1 MIVEGLLTTVKDDG
15 SPHVAP
21 MGPVVNQSLT
31 QWTLRPFQTSTTF
44 QALRHYPFGIFHV
57 VDDVL
62 PVARAALGIEHA
74 FAFEPHETG
83 GFILP
88 DACRWFRLEVID
100 WNTDDPRSEARA
112 RVHSSATLR
121 DFWGWNRAKHAVL
134 EAAIIGTRKHLIPA
148 VELAR
153 GIEQLRS
160 PVEKTGGARELQAW
174 AEICE
179 HLELPALAIK
189 AGT

>member
-1 MIVEGLLTTVKDDG
+1 MIIEGLLTTVKSDG

-21 MGPVVNQSLT
+21 MGPVVNQGLT
-31 QWTLRPFQTSTTF
+31 QWTLRPFQSSTTF
-44 QALRHYPFGIFHV
+44 QALRYHPFGIFHV

-74 FAFEPHETG
+74 FTFEPHEDG
-83 GFILP
+83 GFVLP
-88 DACRWFRLEVID
+88 DACRWFRLEVVQ
-100 WNTDDPRSEARA
+100 WNVDNPRSEARA
-112 RVHSSATLR
+112 EVHSSATLR

-134 EAAIIGTRKHLIPA
+134 EAAILGTRKHIIPPA
-148 VELAR
+148 ELAR
-153 GIEQLRS
+153 GIGLLRS
-160 PVEKTGGARELQAW
+160 PVEKTGGSRELQAW

-179 HLELPALAIK
+179 HLGLSNLAIE